1 MAKLHTTWLHGNLV
15 SMLTAAGILAA
26 FLVAALLVR
35 LTGASIMR
43 RYLNHNGSEHE
54 EGLVCTLRSLLTWV
68 LVLAGVYYSLA
79 SLPEI
84 DHSPHLSMLLS
95 RALDVIAIIV
105 VTWAVIRAINLFM
118 MWRTNIAVAR
128 GAASRDITH
137 QINTLRKVLD
147 IIVFVI
153 ALLYI
158 LSTSGVNLS
167 PLLAS
172 GAVGGL
178 AVALAA
184 QDTLSNLFA
193 GFYLGLDRPIREG
206 DFIQLESGQQ
216 GTVMEIGWRNT
227 RIRLLP
233 NNVVVIPNAKLSQS
247 VFTNYTLP
255 VADMSL
261 YVNCGVAY
269 DSDLELV
276 ERVTLEVASSLQAE
290 IPGADPT
297 WTPSV
302 TWKEFAN
309 SSINFTVGLRVK
321 EFNAQYKLQSEFIK
335 AIYKR
340 FNQEGINIPFPT
352 QTVYLMPSAS
362 TAKSDVVTALI
373 GQELQRDNADMREQ
387 VIS

>member
-1 MAKLHTTWLHGNLV
+1 MANFHVAWFHHNLI
-15 SMLTAAGILAA
+15 SLLTAAGILAA

-43 RYLNHNGSEHE
+43 KYISNSGSEHE
-54 EGLVCTLRSLLTWV
+54 EGLVRTLRSLLTWV

-79 SLPEI
+79 SFPLI
-84 DHSPHLSMLLS
+84 DQSPHLSMLLS
-95 RALDVIAIIV
+95 RGLDVIAIIV
-105 VTWAVIRAINLFM
+105 TTWAVIRAINLFM
-118 MWRTNIAVAR
+118 VWRTNTALAHGVS
-128 GAASRDITH
+128 SRDIAH
-137 QINTLRKVLD
+137 QVNTLRKILD

-261 YVNCGVAY
+261 YVSCGVAY
-269 DSDLELV
+269 DSDLQEV
-276 ERVTLEVASSLQAE
+276 ERITLEVASVLQTE
-290 IPGADPT
+290 IPGADPD
-297 WTPSV
+297 WAPSV
-302 TWKEFAN
+302 TWKEFGG

-335 AIYKR
+335 ALHRRY
-340 FNQEGINIPFPT
+340 NQEGITIPFPT
-352 QTVYLMPSAS
+352 QSVYIMPTVSSPNHDGSTFDAS
-362 TAKSDVVTALI
+362 TQASTIDVDAPGTA
-373 GQELQRDNADMREQ
+373 
-387 VIS
+387 SS